1 MTAASRISRMARSPP
16 RRITAVLR
24 LAFAGAAGRRLAAPA
39 TALWPAVL
47 LASVLIVAGC
57 SGGASSGSGGGPSS
71 SAKVV
76 NVYNWSDY
84 IDPTVLAAFE
94 KEYGIHVNY
103 DVFDSN
109 EVLETRLLAG
119 HTNYDVVVPS
129 GPFLERQIAAGVY
142 RKLDKSLL
150 PNLKNVDPEI
160 ARATAVYDP
169 GNQYAVDYMWVTS
182 GPGYN
187 TAKIEA
193 RMPDAPVDS
202 WRILYD
208 PSVVSKFAD
217 CGVSILDA
225 PSEVVGTVL
234 LYLGKDPNS
243 ESIADLQAAE
253 KVLTAIRPYIRYVH
267 SSRYINDLANGDIC
281 LALGW
286 SGDVKMARDR
296 ARQAGKGI
304 DIAYSIPKEGAV
316 RNFDMLAIPADAP
329 HPVNAHL
336 FINYLLRPDVAA
348 KNSNLVEYAN
358 SVAGSLPLLR
368 ESVRDDRGIY
378 PPPSVLAKLVP
389 ERAKSQAFTR
399 LLTRMWTRFKTGE

>member
-1 MTAASRISRMARSPP
+1 MTAASRSSRVAAAL
-16 RRITAVLR
+16 AVS
-24 LAFAGAAGRRLAAPA
+24 FA
-39 TALWPAVL
+39 ALL
-47 LASVLIVAGC
+47 GAGC
-57 SGGASSGSGGGPSS
+57 SGGSPGGSSGSS
-71 SAKVV
+71 KVV

-84 IDPTVLAAFE
+84 IDPAVITAFE

-103 DVFDSN
+103 DVYDSN
-109 EVLETRLLAG
+109 YVLETRLLAG

-150 PNLKNVDPEI
+150 PNLKNLDPEI
-160 ARATAVYDP
+160 ARATALYDP
-169 GNQYAVDYMWVTS
+169 GNQYAVDYMWITS

-187 TAKIEA
+187 TVKIRE
-193 RMPDAPVDS
+193 RMADAPVDS
-202 WRILYD
+202 WRMLYD
-208 PSVVSKFAD
+208 PSVVEKFAD
-217 CGVSILDA
+217 CGVSILDE

-234 LYLGKDPNS
+234 LYLGRDPNS
-243 ESIADLQAAE
+243 ESPADLEAAE
-253 KVLTAIRPYIRYVH
+253 KALMAIRPYIRYVH
-267 SSRYINDLANGDIC
+267 SSRYINDLANGEIC

-304 DIAYSIPKEGAV
+304 EIAYSIPKEGAI

-329 HPVNAHL
+329 HPANAHL

-348 KNSNLVEYAN
+348 QNSNLVEYAN
-358 SVAGSLPLLR
+358 GVAGSLPLLR
-368 ESVRDDRGIY
+368 ASVRSDPGIY
-378 PPPSVLAKLVP
+378 PPPPVLARLIP
-389 ERAKSQAFTR
+389 ERAKTEAFTR

>member
-1 MTAASRISRMARSPP
+1 MISVSRFSRVAAA
-16 RRITAVLR
+16 L
-24 LAFAGAAGRRLAAPA
+24 LAAG
-39 TALWPAVL
+39 L
-47 LASVLIVAGC
+47 LAAGC
-57 SGGASSGSGGGPSS
+57 SGRSSSGSAGSAPG

-84 IDPTVLAAFE
+84 IDPSVITAFE

-129 GPFLERQIAAGVY
+129 GPFLERQIEAGVY

-160 ARATAVYDP
+160 ARATALYDP
-169 GNQYAVDYMWVTS
+169 GNQYAVDYMWITS

-187 TAKIEA
+187 TAMIKA
-193 RMPDAPVDS
+193 RMPNAPVDS
-202 WRILYD
+202 WRMLYD

-243 ESIADLQAAE
+243 ESQADLQAAE

-267 SSRYINDLANGDIC
+267 SSRYINDLANGEIC

-329 HPVNAHL
+329 HPFNAHL

-358 SVAGSLPLLR
+358 GDSASLPLLR
-368 ESVRDDRGIY
+368 ESVRDDPGIY
-378 PPPSVLAKLVP
+378 PPPSVLVKLVP
-389 ERAKSQAFTR
+389 ERAKSPAFTR
-399 LLTRMWTRFKTGE
+399 QLTRMWTRFKTGE